1 MGCLRYCLDAATI
14 ATTCEA
20 LAPGVGCGLSA
31 PRVSEWEQE
40 NAEVCHDRGKE
51 DAVEAVKDTAV
62 TRKEVAR
69 VCTHNGVGV

>member
-1 MGCLRYCLDAATI
+1 MLAILPRCSDDSNHLRGPSTRS
-14 ATTCEA
+14 
-20 LAPGVGCGLSA
+20 GLSA